1 MGIDDLIR
9 MLEASTEGLNSLSTR
24 DGSTPEPEL
33 SRVLREA
40 AGGLPAVPTGWSR
53 LQRET
58 ERMLQSA
65 TGAVESRGVLTV
77 TGVYV
82 LASQPYVRLSAEDP
96 VVHGIYRRALA
107 RARHTC
113 QVCGRAGRVW
123 GRPESVS
130 GTLHPMRR
138 VSRHRCRPRRGREF
152 ARSPTS
158 CRPHGSGCRNSSAAR
173 YCYRRTAK
181 RRHGLR
187 HERRLGVYAGCS
199 PYHRERFRPLV
210 RLASGTAGQPEVRGG
225 TCLRTMTRSA
235 VAVPAPTPGGDLTFR
250 NKCQVAAPGR

>member
-123 GRPESVS
+123 GDLSQFQVLCTRCAASHAIAADRDAVENLRDRQRRAGHMAPVAEIPPRLATAIGELLNAAMDC
-130 GTLHPMRR
+130 GT
-138 VSRHRCRPRRGREF
+138 SE
-152 ARSPTS
+152 
-158 CRPHGSGCRNSSAAR
+158 GSGCTPDVRPITTDDFDR
-173 YCYRRTAK
+173 WCGWLLK
-181 RRHGLR
+181 LR
-187 HERRLGVYAGCS
+187 DNPKFAEA
-199 PYHRERFRPLV
+199 
-210 RLASGTAGQPEVRGG
+210 LASVR
-225 TCLRTMTRSA
+225 
-235 VAVPAPTPGGDLTFR
+235 
-250 NKCQVAAPGR
+250 